1 MAQENQDHDKDDND
15 NDDDNDNNNSEFI
28 DIDDLIDPR
37 LKLSTTQLGLQRLE
51 GVSDSYQPGTLPPR
65 LYQSNPFVQQTE
77 PTETGEIQYEL
88 SAKEVPATAQ
98 EMQQIEEDEA
108 DEEALSLAIETVL
121 ATTRAA
127 RKRIATPKVV
137 DNAAQARDA
146 KKAKTG
152 GHGGLNRGGRG
163 GSGWKV

>member
-1 MAQENQDHDKDDND
+1 MAQENQGHDDD
-15 NDDDNDNNNSEFI
+15 NDDDNDNDSEFI
-28 DIDDLIDPR
+28 DIDDLIDLR

-121 ATTRAA
+121 ATARAA
-127 RKRIATPKVV
+127 RKRTATLKVV

-146 KKAKTG
+146 KRAKTG
-152 GHGGLNRGGRG
+152 DRG